1 MDFNRFAKIILVP
14 ENDRGI
20 SLIEV
25 LMALTVLLVGI
36 LSYAK
41 SSSTIRGANIQS
53 TKESVAITLAQ
64 DLIETLKVSPVSDGM
79 GAVDETINSEGI
91 VGGSGTPYKRTWSV
105 TSNTIKRFFDVQV
118 TVEWQNQGT
127 RLGTLNTQISQ
138 EHCDEYAD
146 GLYQ

>member
-1 MDFNRFAKIILVP
+1 MDFNRFAKINLVP
-14 ENDRGI
+14 EDDRGI
-20 SLIEV
+20 SLVEV

-36 LSYAK
+36 LAYAK
-41 SSSTIRGANIQS
+41 SSSAILGTNIQS

-79 GAVDETINSEGI
+79 GAVDETVNSEGI

-105 TSNTIKRFFDVQV
+105 TSNAIKRFYDVQV

-127 RLGTLNTQISQ
+127 RSVTLNTQISQ
-138 EHCDEYAD
+138 
-146 GLYQ
+146 

>member
-1 MDFNRFAKIILVP
+1 MDFNRFAKINLVP
-14 ENDRGI
+14 EDDRGI
-20 SLIEV
+20 SLVEV

-41 SSSTIRGANIQS
+41 SSSAIRGTNIQS

-79 GAVDETINSEGI
+79 GAVDETVNSEGI
-91 VGGSGTPYKRTWSV
+91 VGGSGTPYIRTWSV
-105 TSNTIKRFFDVQV
+105 TSNAIKRFYDVQV

-127 RLGTLNTQISQ
+127 RSVTLNTQISQ
-138 EHCDEYAD
+138 
-146 GLYQ
+146 